1 MMNDTL
7 MVYSVKLHNMEES
20 SCLLS
25 CVIVNYRTPQ
35 YLIDC
40 LPGLLSEIE
49 GIDAS
54 VTIVDNKSGD
64 DSVEIIREWISSN
77 GPDRKVCV
85 IESFSNAG
93 FAAGNNIGIKAQKA
107 QYYLLL
113 NSDTLV
119 RPGAIRTILDTA
131 INFPE
136 AGLISPRL
144 EWPNGTGQESCFRF
158 PVPLIEMIYAS
169 QTGLIDWLLGKYIVA
184 LPVQTQT
191 AWPQWTSFAC
201 VLIKDEVFQQ
211 IGLLDDGYF
220 MYYEDVEFCYRARK
234 AGWAIVHNPEARV
247 VHLRGGSSPV
257 KKQTRL
263 KKRVPRY
270 FYESRT
276 RYYYQTYGW
285 LGLTA
290 ANLLWWMGRA
300 VSKTRQM
307 MGRSDKAAIEGQWL
321 DIWTNW
327 LNPLKPYTLP
337 KS

>member
-1 MMNDTL
+1 MSKNI
-7 MVYSVKLHNMEES
+7 SNPS
-20 SCLLS
+20 LS
-25 CVIVNYRTPQ
+25 CVIVNYKTPH
-35 YLIDC
+35 LVIDC
-40 LPGLLSEIE
+40 LASLLPELD
-49 GIDAS
+49 GTDAC
-54 VTIVDNKSGD
+54 VVVVDNCSGD
-64 DSVEIIREWISSN
+64 DSAEVIWAWLGMHDAGGKVVFVQSSQ
-77 GPDRKVCV
+77 
-85 IESFSNAG
+85 NAG

-144 EWPNGTGQESCFRF
+144 EWPDGAGQESCFRF
-158 PVPLIEMIYAS
+158 PTPLIEMSYAS
-169 QTGLIDWLLGKYIVA
+169 QTGLIDRLLANYIVA
-184 LPVQTQT
+184 LPVQTEI
-191 AWPQWTSFAC
+191 ARPQWTSFAC

-211 IGLLDDGYF
+211 IGLLDEGYF

-234 AGWAIVHNPEARV
+234 AGWAIVHNPEAKV

-257 KKQTRL
+257 KKQTKL

-290 ANLLWWMGRA
+290 ANLLWWMGRTI
-300 VSKTRQM
+300 SKTRQM

-321 DIWTNW
+321 DIWANW